1 MADESEKAVSNDSLK
16 LNSKEAEK
24 PQIQPISLPT
34 AEEIRGQD
42 IWNNCAVKSVASGVM
57 GGGLG
62 IFMGLFLGALDNPL
76 MQEEMSGKQQ
86 LIFQAKQMGRRS
98 WSSCKAF
105 AVMGFVFSAAE
116 CVVEKAR
123 AKHDIGNTFI
133 AGCATGGTI
142 SAKGGPKAACMGCA
156 GFAAFSVVSRP
167 KTPQEVVKSIKESLM
182 ALDTKT
188 VVEVKALEKALEEVE
203 KNFVTMRTMLS
214 GDGESEPNSD
224 QVSQLVEEICK
235 EDVLTLIIH
244 KLPILGWEAR
254 KDLVHCWTILLK
266 QKVDSNHF
274 CVEYIEQHL
283 ELLDFLVVCYDNKEV
298 ALSSGLMLR
307 ECIKFPNLAKYILE
321 SASFVLFFKYV
332 ELPNFDVASD
342 AFSTFKDILT
352 KHGNVVAEFLTAHYD
367 EFFDQYET
375 LLTSPNYVTRRQSI
389 KLLSDFLLESP
400 NAQIMKR
407 YILEVRYLKVMMTL
421 LTDSSKNI
429 QLSAFHIFKIFVAN
443 PNKPREVKIILGK
456 NKEKLLELLH
466 NLSPG
471 KGSEDE
477 QFEEEKEFI
486 INEIEKITLSGS
498 F

>member
-1 MADESEKAVSNDSLK
+1 
-16 LNSKEAEK
+16 
-24 PQIQPISLPT
+24 
-34 AEEIRGQD
+34 
-42 IWNNCAVKSVASGVM
+42 
-57 GGGLG
+57 
-62 IFMGLFLGALDNPL
+62 
-76 MQEEMSGKQQ
+76 MS
-86 LIFQAKQMGRRS
+86 
-98 WSSCKAF
+98 
-105 AVMGFVFSAAE
+105 FSFF
-116 CVVEKAR
+116 K
-123 AKHDIGNTFI
+123 
-133 AGCATGGTI
+133 
-142 SAKGGPKAACMGCA
+142 
-156 GFAAFSVVSRP
+156 VSRP

-203 KNFVTMRTMLS
+203 KNFVTMRTVLS
-214 GDGESEPNSD
+214 GDGESEPNLD

-244 KLPILGWEAR
+244 KLPILGWEGR

-266 QKVDSNHF
+266 QKVESNHF

-342 AFSTFKDILT
+342 AFSTFKDLLT

>member
-1 MADESEKAVSNDSLK
+1 
-16 LNSKEAEK
+16 
-24 PQIQPISLPT
+24 
-34 AEEIRGQD
+34 
-42 IWNNCAVKSVASGVM
+42 
-57 GGGLG
+57 
-62 IFMGLFLGALDNPL
+62 
-76 MQEEMSGKQQ
+76 MS
-86 LIFQAKQMGRRS
+86 
-98 WSSCKAF
+98 
-105 AVMGFVFSAAE
+105 FSFF
-116 CVVEKAR
+116 K
-123 AKHDIGNTFI
+123 
-133 AGCATGGTI
+133 
-142 SAKGGPKAACMGCA
+142 
-156 GFAAFSVVSRP
+156 VSRP

-214 GDGESEPNSD
+214 GDGESEPNLD

-244 KLPILGWEAR
+244 KLPILGWEGR

-266 QKVDSNHF
+266 QKVDSNHC
-274 CVEYIEQHL
+274 CVEYIEQHI

-307 ECIKFPNLAKYILE
+307 ECIKFPSLAKYILE

-342 AFSTFKDILT
+342 AFSTFKDLLT

-471 KGSEDE
+471 KEDD

-486 INEIEKITLSGS
+486 INEIEKISLGS
-498 F
+498 SF